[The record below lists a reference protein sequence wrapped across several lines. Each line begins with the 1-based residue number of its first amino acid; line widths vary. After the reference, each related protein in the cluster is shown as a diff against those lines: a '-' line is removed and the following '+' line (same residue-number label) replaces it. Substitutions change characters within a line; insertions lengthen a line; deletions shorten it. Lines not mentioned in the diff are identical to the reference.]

1 MANAAEYWF
10 YHLEASTLE
19 GVLPG
24 LLEKT
29 LEKGWRALVK
39 LPEDKLPNDK
49 LDALDNFLWTFR
61 DDGFLPHGRDDE
73 PQAELQPILLSASTQ
88 SAKGFDAVFLLDGA
102 SVEDMD
108 DVSRAMIMI
117 NGRSQDD
124 IKRERARW
132 KTLKDEGASL
142 AYYQQ
147 DDRGRWE
154 KKA

>member
-1 MANAAEYWF
+1 MASAAEYWF

-39 LPEDKLPNDK
+39 MPEEKLAE
-49 LDALDNFLWTFR
+49 LDGFLWTFR
-61 DDGFLPHGRDDE
+61 DDAFLPHGRDDE
-73 PQAELQPILLSASTQ
+73 PQAELQPILLSSTGD
-88 SAKGFDAVFLLDGA
+88 SAAGFDAVFLLGGA
-102 SVEDMD
+102 SIAEMD
-108 DVSRAMIMI
+108 GVSRAMVMI
-117 NGRSQDD
+117 NGRSEEDVT
-124 IKRERARW
+124 RERGRW
-132 KTLKDEGASL
+132 KALKDAGESL

-147 DDRGRWE
+147 DERGRWE

>member
-1 MANAAEYWF
+1 MATSVSGPDYWF

-39 LPEDKLPNDK
+39 LPDEKLEQ
-49 LDALDNFLWTFR
+49 LDSFLWTFR
-61 DDGFLPHGRDDE
+61 EDAFLPHGREDE
-73 PQAELQPILLSASTQ
+73 PQAELQPILLSATTQ

-102 SVEDMD
+102 SIEDMEG
-108 DVSRAMIMI
+108 VSRAMVMI
-117 NGRSQDD
+117 NGRASEDV
-124 IKRERARW
+124 KRERTRW
-132 KTLKDEGASL
+132 RSLKEAGANL

-147 DDRGRWE
+147 SDRGRWE
-154 KKA
+154 KKT

>member
-1 MANAAEYWF
+1 MADAAQYWF

-39 LPEDKLPNDK
+39 LPEDKLA
-49 LDALDNFLWTFR
+49 ALDSFLWTFR
-61 DDGFLPHGRDDE
+61 DDAFLPHGRDDE
-73 PQAELQPILLSASTQ
+73 PQADLQPILLSATTEN
-88 SAKGFDAVFLLDGA
+88 AKGFDAVFLLDGA
-102 SVEDMD
+102 SVTDMGG
-108 DVSRAMIMI
+108 VSRAMVMI
-117 NGRSQDD
+117 NGRSQED
-124 IKRERARW
+124 ISRERARW
-132 KTLKDEGASL
+132 KALKESGASL

-147 DDRGRWE
+147 DDHGRWE

>member
-1 MANAAEYWF
+1 MTEGSAEYWF

-39 LPEDKLPNDK
+39 CPQARLAE
-49 LDALDNFLWTFR
+49 LDAFLWTYR
-61 DDGFLPHGRDDE
+61 DEAFLPHGRDDE
-73 PQAELQPILLSASTQ
+73 PMTEIQPILLSADIQLAS
-88 SAKGFDAVFLLDGA
+88 SFEAVFLLDGA
-102 SVEDMD
+102 EISDMTG
-108 DVSRAMIMI
+108 VSRAMVMI
-117 NGRSQDD
+117 NGRSEAD
-124 IKRERARW
+124 IKRERGRW
-132 KTLKDEGASL
+132 KALKETGANL

-147 DDRGRWE
+147 DERGRWE

>member
-1 MANAAEYWF
+1 MAAAEYWF

-39 LPEDKLPNDK
+39 LPEDKLPEMDS
-49 LDALDNFLWTFR
+49 FLWTFR
-61 DDGFLPHGRDDE
+61 DDAFLPHGRDDE
-73 PQAELQPILLSASTQ
+73 PQSDLQPILLSASTE
-88 SAKGFDAVFLLDGA
+88 SAKDFDAVFLLDGA
-102 SVEDMD
+102 SISNMEG
-108 DVSRAMIMI
+108 VSRAMVMI

-124 IKRERARW
+124 VQRERARW
-132 KTLKDEGASL
+132 KTLKDAGAKL

-147 DDRGRWE
+147 DERGRWE

>member
-1 MANAAEYWF
+1 VALAAQYWF

-39 LPEDKLPNDK
+39 LPEGKLNE
-49 LDALDNFLWTFR
+49 LDSFLWTFR
-61 DDGFLPHGRDDE
+61 DDAFLPHGRDDE
-73 PQAELQPILLSASTQ
+73 PQAELQPVLLSATTET
-88 SAKGFDAVFLLDGA
+88 AKGFDAVFLLNGA
-102 SVEDMD
+102 DIADMD
-108 DVSRAMIMI
+108 GVSRVMIMI
-117 NGRSQDD
+117 NGRSQED
-124 IKRERARW
+124 IARERERW
-132 KTLKDEGASL
+132 KTLKTADADL

>member
-1 MANAAEYWF
+1 MTDYWF

-39 LPEDKLPNDK
+39 LPEAKLEQMDS
-49 LDALDNFLWTFR
+49 FLWTFR
-61 DDGFLPHGRDDE
+61 DDAFLPHGREDE
-73 PQAELQPILLSASTQ
+73 PQAELQPILLSSTTET
-88 SAKGFDAVFLLDGA
+88 AKGFDAVFLLDGEA
-102 SVEDMD
+102 VADMD
-108 DVSRAMIMI
+108 GVSRAMVMI
-117 NGRSQDD
+117 NGRSEADVT
-124 IKRERARW
+124 RERGRW
-132 KTLKDEGASL
+132 KQLKDEGVSL

-147 DDRGRWE
+147 DERGRWQ

>member
-1 MANAAEYWF
+1 MSATDYWF

-19 GVLPG
+19 SVLPG

-39 LPEDKLPNDK
+39 LPEGKL
-49 LDALDNFLWTFR
+49 AQLDNFLWTFR
-61 DDGFLPHGRDDE
+61 EDAFLPHGREDE
-73 PQAELQPILLSASTQ
+73 PQSDLQPILLSSTIE

-102 SVEDMD
+102 AIKDMEG
-108 DVSRAMIMI
+108 VSRAMIMI
-117 NGRSQDD
+117 NGRAAEDVQ
-124 IKRERARW
+124 RERARW
-132 KTLKDEGASL
+132 KTLKAAGASL

-147 DDRGRWE
+147 NERGRWE

>member
-1 MANAAEYWF
+1 VSAIDYWF

-19 GVLPG
+19 SVLPG

-39 LPEDKLPNDK
+39 LPEGKL
-49 LDALDNFLWTFR
+49 AQLDNFLWTFR
-61 DDGFLPHGRDDE
+61 EDSFLPHGREDE
-73 PQAELQPILLSASTQ
+73 PQSDLQPILLSSTIE

-102 SVEDMD
+102 AIKDMEG
-108 DVSRAMIMI
+108 VSRAMIMI
-117 NGRSQDD
+117 NGRAAEDVQ
-124 IKRERARW
+124 RERARW
-132 KTLKDEGASL
+132 KTLKETGASL

-147 DDRGRWE
+147 NERGRWE

>member
-1 MANAAEYWF
+1 MAHAAQYWF

-39 LPEDKLPNDK
+39 LPEEKLAE
-49 LDALDNFLWTFR
+49 LDSFLWTFR
-61 DDGFLPHGRDDE
+61 DDAFLPHGRDDE
-73 PQAELQPILLSASTQ
+73 PQAELQPILLSASTET
-88 SAKGFDAVFLLDGA
+88 AKGFDAVFLLDGA

-108 DVSRAMIMI
+108 GVSRAMVMI
-117 NGRSQDD
+117 NGRSQEDMT
-124 IKRERARW
+124 RERGRW
-132 KTLKDEGASL
+132 KTLKDAGADL

>member
-1 MANAAEYWF
+1 MTRYWF

-39 LPEDKLPNDK
+39 LPEEKLSQID
-49 LDALDNFLWTFR
+49 DFLWTYR
-61 DDGFLPHGRDDE
+61 DDAFLPHGRENE
-73 PQAELQPILLSASTQ
+73 PQAELQPILLSNSTD
-88 SAKGFDAVFLLDGA
+88 SAAGFDVVFLLDGE
-102 SVEDMD
+102 SVADMD
-108 DVSRAMIMI
+108 GVSRAMVMI
-117 NGRSQDD
+117 NGRSEADVM
-124 IKRERARW
+124 RERGRW
-132 KTLKDEGASL
+132 KQLKDLGADL

-147 DDRGRWE
+147 DERGRWE

>member
-1 MANAAEYWF
+1 MASAAEYWF

-39 LPEDKLPNDK
+39 MPEEKLAE
-49 LDALDNFLWTFR
+49 LDSFLWTFR
-61 DDGFLPHGRDDE
+61 DDAFLPHGRDDE
-73 PQAELQPILLSASTQ
+73 PQAELQPILLSTATD
-88 SAKGFDAVFLLDGA
+88 SAKGFDAVFLLGGA
-102 SVEDMD
+102 SIAEMD
-108 DVSRAMIMI
+108 GVSRAMVMI
-117 NGRSQDD
+117 NGRSEEDVT
-124 IKRERARW
+124 RERGRW
-132 KTLKDEGASL
+132 KALKDAGESL

-147 DDRGRWE
+147 DERGRWE

>member
-1 MANAAEYWF
+1 MSSPDYWF

-39 LPEDKLPNDK
+39 MPEDKLA
-49 LDALDNFLWTFR
+49 ALDSFLWTFR
-61 DDGFLPHGRDDE
+61 DDAFLPHGREDE
-73 PQAELQPILLSASTQ
+73 PQAELQPILLSATTQ
-88 SAKGFDAVFLLDGA
+88 DATGFDAVFLLDGA
-102 SVEDMD
+102 SIENMSG
-108 DVSRAMIMI
+108 VSRAMIMI
-117 NGRSQDD
+117 NGRVADD
-124 IKRERARW
+124 VQRERGRW
-132 KTLKDEGASL
+132 KTLKDAGASL

>member
-1 MANAAEYWF
+1 MSATDYWF

-39 LPEDKLPNDK
+39 LPEGKL
-49 LDALDNFLWTFR
+49 AQLDNFLWTFR
-61 DDGFLPHGRDDE
+61 EDAFLPHGREDE
-73 PQAELQPILLSASTQ
+73 PQSDLQPILLSSTIE

-102 SVEDMD
+102 AIEDMEG
-108 DVSRAMIMI
+108 VSRAMIMI
-117 NGRSQDD
+117 NGRAAEDVQ
-124 IKRERARW
+124 RERGRW
-132 KTLKDEGASL
+132 KALKETGASL

-147 DDRGRWE
+147 NERGRWE